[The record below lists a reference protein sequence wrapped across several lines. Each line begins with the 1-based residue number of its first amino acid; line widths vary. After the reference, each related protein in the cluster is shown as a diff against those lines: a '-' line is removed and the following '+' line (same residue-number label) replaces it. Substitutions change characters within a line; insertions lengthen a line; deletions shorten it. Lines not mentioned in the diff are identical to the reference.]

1 MNDWME
7 SIVDKNCEIKL
18 YQELSTLW
26 EKVNLHATK
35 WLSNSAKVLEKVSAE
50 DCSNEVNLSKI
61 STTSENTWVTLDC

>member
-7 SIVDKNCEIKL
+7 SIEDENCGIML

-26 EKVNLHATK
+26 EKVNLHARK

-50 DCSNEVNLSKI
+50 DFK
-61 STTSENTWVTLDC
+61 